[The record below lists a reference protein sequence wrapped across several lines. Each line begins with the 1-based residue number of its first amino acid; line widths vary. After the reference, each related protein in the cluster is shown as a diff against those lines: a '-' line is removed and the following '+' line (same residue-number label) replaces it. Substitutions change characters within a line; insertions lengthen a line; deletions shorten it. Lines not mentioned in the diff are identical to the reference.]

1 MDANGMRM
9 RPTCAVAV
17 ILLCSAVA
25 FAQEKPVPKDSA
37 RVQIAGCAKNRNF
50 TVERPPESETQ
61 QTTIEPGRHFRM
73 NAKKELLAA
82 IHAHEG
88 TMIEI
93 TGLVRKSDLGPQPGV
108 SIDGGRVRISPG
120 NPQEPLGNP
129 ALSAQYYRSTIDVES
144 WRQLP
149 AECK

>member
-1 MDANGMRM
+1 MHASSNRLL
-9 RPTCAVAV
+9 PA
-17 ILLCSAVA
+17 ILLLFVASAVA
-25 FAQEKPVPKDSA
+25 AQEEKPVPKDSA
-37 RVQIAGCAKNRNF
+37 RVQIAGCARKRNF
-50 TVERPPESETQ
+50 TVERAPESEPR
-61 QTTIEPGRHFRM
+61 QTDIEPGRHFRM
-73 NAKKELLAA
+73 NAKKELLAD
-82 IHAHEG
+82 IHAHER

-93 TGLVRKSDLGPQPGV
+93 TGLVRKSDLGKQPGV

-144 WRQLP
+144 WRPLP